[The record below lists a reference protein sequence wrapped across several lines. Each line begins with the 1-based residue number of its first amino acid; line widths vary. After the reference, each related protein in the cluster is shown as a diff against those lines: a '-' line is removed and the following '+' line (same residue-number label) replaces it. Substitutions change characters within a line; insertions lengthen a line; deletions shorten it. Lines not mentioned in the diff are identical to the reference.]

1 MFHSHWHRRKW
12 QGARVVPLALLMLTG
27 SNQLRAQEA
36 ANSIPVP
43 QTAATEMI
51 VPPGTVSTIPLESS
65 VVAAPTCAGLADDA
79 PRSVWAKVPPVTP
92 IPRPGNFI
100 VFPTRPGYYSFLDF
114 LEGNHREK
122 PPKFP
127 YPPFSIDSGSFF
139 DNDFRYLDNPDN
151 AQHDYLD
158 PLKRIHLGDNWLLS
172 VGGEERLRAVN
183 EVDSR
188 LSGRDNNYQLLR
200 TRVYGDLWY
209 KDRFRV
215 YAEFIDAESYN
226 QNLPPLAIDVNHSDL
241 LNLFAELKLFEIDD
255 TPIYFRAGRQELL
268 YGSQRLISP
277 LDWANTR
284 RTFQGY
290 KAYYHSDQLDV
301 DAFWVQPIIIDPH
314 HFDSPDDGQQFTGS
328 WVTYRPVKSQALDLY
343 YLYLDNTRPVATGL
357 GNAHGGFNV
366 STFGSRYSGDAHHIL
381 WDFEGMYQFGDWV
394 NQETVAGA
402 FTTGLGYHFADLA
415 LNPTF
420 WIYYDWASGDHN
432 PGLNR
437 HGTFNQLFPF
447 GHYYFGFID
456 VVGRQNIEDLNL
468 HAYIWPTKWISTGLQ
483 YHMFRLES
491 AQDALYNAAGT
502 PIRRD
507 PTGRAGTDVGDEIDY
522 TTNFHLS
529 IHQDVLVGYSK
540 LFAGAFTR
548 RTGSPLSPEYFYI
561 QYSYRW

>member
-1 MFHSHWHRRKW
+1 MLHSNWHRRKW
-12 QGARVVPLALLMLTG
+12 KGARVVPLALLMLTG
-27 SNQLRAQEA
+27 SNGLRAQETASPAPPPPAVMA
-36 ANSIPVP
+36 AP
-43 QTAATEMI
+43 A
-51 VPPGTVSTIPLESS
+51 GTVAGSTPESQT
-65 VVAAPTCAGLADDA
+65 VPAPADPA
-79 PRSVWAKVPPVTP
+79 PAENPPKSIWAKVPPVTP

-100 VFPTRPGYYSFLDF
+100 VSPTGPGYYSLLDW
-114 LEGNHREK
+114 LEGNYRDK

-127 YPPFSIDSGSFF
+127 WPPFCIDAGSFF
-139 DNDFRYLDNPDN
+139 DNDFRYLDDPKNT
-151 AQHDYLD
+151 QHDYLD

-200 TRVYGDLWY
+200 SRVYTDLWY

-215 YAEFIDAESYN
+215 YAEFIDAQSYN
-226 QNLPPLAIDVNHSDL
+226 QNLPPLAIDVNHSDF
-241 LNLFAELKLFEIDD
+241 LNLFGELKLFEIDEN
-255 TPIYFRAGRQELL
+255 PVYVRAGRQELL

-290 KAYYHSDQLDV
+290 KVYYRSEKLDV
-301 DAFWVQPIIIDPH
+301 DAFWVQPVIINPH
-314 HFDSPDDGQQFTGS
+314 QFDSPDDGQQFTGS
-328 WVTYRPVKSQALDLY
+328 WVTYRPQKGQSIDLY
-343 YLYLDNTRPVATGL
+343 YLYLDNTRPVATGFR
-357 GNAHGGFNV
+357 NAVGGFNV
-366 STFGSRYSGDAHHIL
+366 STFGSRYAGDYHHVL
-381 WDFEGMYQFGDWV
+381 WDFEGMYQFGDWA
-394 NQETVAGA
+394 NQETSAGA
-402 FTTGLGYHFADLA
+402 YTTGLGYNFADA
-415 LNPTF
+415 PLNPTF

-432 PGLNR
+432 PGLDR

-468 HAYIWPTKWISTGLQ
+468 HAYIWPTKWIATGLQ

-491 AQDALYNAAGT
+491 ARDALYNSAGAA
-502 PIRRD
+502 IRRD

-522 TTNFHLS
+522 ITNFHLS
-529 IHQDVLVGYSK
+529 MHQDILVGYSK
-540 LFAGAFTR
+540 LFAGSFIR
-548 RTGSPLSPEYFYI
+548 RTGNPGSPEYFYL

>member
-1 MFHSHWHRRKW
+1 MLHHHWHRRKW
-12 QGARVVPLALLMLTG
+12 KAARVVPLALLMLTG
-27 SNQLRAQEA
+27 ANPLSAQEA
-36 ANSIPVP
+36 AAPAPAP
-43 QTAATEMI
+43 QTTVTEVAMPSEG
-51 VPPGTVSTIPLESS
+51 VPCDPPK
-65 VVAAPTCAGLADDA
+65 
-79 PRSVWAKVPPVTP
+79 SVWAKVPPVTP
-92 IPRPGNFI
+92 IPRPGNFFI
-100 VFPTRPGYYSFLDF
+100 LPTGPGYYSLLDVV
-114 LEGNHREK
+114 EGNYREK

-127 YPPFSIDSGSFF
+127 YPPFCIDAGSFF
-139 DNDFRYLDNPDN
+139 DNDFRYLDDPNN
-151 AQHDYLD
+151 TQHDYLD
-158 PLKRIHLGDNWLLS
+158 PIKRIHLGDNWLLS
-172 VGGEERLRAVN
+172 FGGEERLRAVN
-183 EVDSR
+183 ETDSR

-215 YAEFIDAESYN
+215 YAEFIDAQSYN

-241 LNLFAELKLFEIDD
+241 LNLFGELKLFEINDN
-255 TPIYFRAGRQELL
+255 PVYFRAGRQELL

-290 KAYYHSDQLDV
+290 KVYYHSEKLDV

-314 HFDSPDDGQQFTGS
+314 HFDSPDDGQQFAGN
-328 WVTYRPVKSQALDLY
+328 WITYRPRKGQAVDLY
-343 YLYLDNTRPVATGL
+343 YLYLDNTRPVATGF

-366 STFGSRYSGDAHHIL
+366 STFGSRYAGDYQHVL
-381 WDFEGMYQFGDWV
+381 WDFEGMYQFGDWA
-394 NQETVAGA
+394 NQETAAGA

-420 WIYYDWASGDHN
+420 WVYYDWASGDHN
-432 PGLNR
+432 PGLDR

-468 HAYIWPTKWISTGLQ
+468 HAYIWPTKWIATGLQ

-491 AQDALYNAAGT
+491 AKDALYNAAGT
-502 PIRRD
+502 AIRRD

-529 IHQDVLVGYSK
+529 MHQDILVGYSK
-540 LFAGAFTR
+540 LFAGAFVR